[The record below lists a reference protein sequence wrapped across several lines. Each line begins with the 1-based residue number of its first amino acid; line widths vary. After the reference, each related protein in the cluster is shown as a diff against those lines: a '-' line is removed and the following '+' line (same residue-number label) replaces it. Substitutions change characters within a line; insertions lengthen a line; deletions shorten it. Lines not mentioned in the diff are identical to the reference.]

1 MTTNKQNS
9 KKSKETMKSNWK
21 DQLPPRS
28 NSTLSKNQTSHEEV
42 APNILLSSP
51 CDWGVMRNGGKNG
64 ARFAPEV
71 LLSNFKKMA
80 NHDTNNFWSHHVVTS
95 SNRNMPAQ
103 DFEKSQ
109 QESASNIQ
117 TLLKNC
123 HPFSS
128 LIHLAAGHDHVY
140 PLTKALMDH
149 YEKVTIL
156 NIDAHLDTRKDA
168 LPHSGTPFRQI
179 YSEFGPSRVNLAQ
192 VGIHQYANVP
202 DNFNDMGN
210 MNVLTMEAIK
220 VNKDLSAWLDKTLAF
235 DQGPL
240 ILSLDCDG
248 LDGAI
253 MPAVSAVNHHGL
265 NKQQMNIILEASLK
279 YWHKYQWPRIFGL
292 YEYNPLFDD
301 LQTTS
306 GRYLASLIHKVY
318 IHA

>member
-1 MTTNKQNS
+1 MTTNKENT
-9 KKSKETMKSNWK
+9 KEAVNSNWK

-28 NSTLSKNQTSHEEV
+28 GFTLSQKENSSEE
-42 APNILLSSP
+42 AASNILISSP

-80 NHDTNNFWSHHVVTS
+80 NHHTNKSWSHHIVTS
-95 SNRNMPAQ
+95 SNKNLPAQ

-117 TLLKNC
+117 SLLKDRNQLT
-123 HPFSS
+123 S

-140 PLTKALMDH
+140 PLVKALMNRF
-149 YEKVTIL
+149 EKVTIL
-156 NIDAHLDTRKDA
+156 NIDAHLDTRQDV

-192 VGIHQYANVP
+192 VGIHHYANVEE
-202 DNFNDMGN
+202 NFNDMGN
-210 MNVLTMEAIK
+210 MNVLTMEEIK
-220 VNKDLSAWLDKTLAF
+220 VNKDLSAWLNKTLAF

-248 LDGAI
+248 LDGSI

-265 NKQQMNIILEASLK
+265 NKQQMDIILEASLK
-279 YWHKYQWPRIFGL
+279 YWHKYQYSKIFGL
-292 YEYNPLFDD
+292 YEYNPIFDD
-301 LQTTS
+301 INTTS

-318 IHA
+318 NHA